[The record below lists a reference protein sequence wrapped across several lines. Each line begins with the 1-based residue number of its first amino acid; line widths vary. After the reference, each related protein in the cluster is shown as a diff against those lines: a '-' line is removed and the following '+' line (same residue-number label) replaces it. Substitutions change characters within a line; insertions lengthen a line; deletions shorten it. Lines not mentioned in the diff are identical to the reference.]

1 MKKIFEGVRTR
12 EKTPRVRAFHEKLQM
27 LKNKKQRTSTI
38 LEKYK
43 IDFLM
48 IETSD
53 MLEKL
58 SESIED

>member
-1 MKKIFEGVRTR
+1 
-12 EKTPRVRAFHEKLQM
+12 M